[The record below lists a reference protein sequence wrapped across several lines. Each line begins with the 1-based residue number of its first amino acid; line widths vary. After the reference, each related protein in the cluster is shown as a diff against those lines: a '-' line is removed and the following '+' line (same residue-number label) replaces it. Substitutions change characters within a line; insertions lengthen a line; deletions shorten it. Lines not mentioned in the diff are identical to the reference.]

1 MDDPLITETMTASRA
16 ASRAAERTA
25 DRIVD
30 RLRRPW
36 MTGGLTLGVVVAHIA
51 VGAVPYVRG
60 HSDLLG
66 VLIRVRGPRL
76 LRRSGAMHGD
86 SLDQGE
92 LWRLISASFLH
103 VEGLHLLLNAL
114 ALLALGRLIEAVFGS
129 VRLLWLFL
137 VSGAGGAWLSWQA
150 GNPLSVGAS
159 SAVFGLMG
167 AAIVFGWRHGA
178 GLPSSVRSFFRWKLL
193 PWLALNLALGL
204 LPFIDAY
211 GHIGGLIA
219 GSALALVL
227 GDAVVPGQQG
237 SVVTRA
243 AMAFCS
249 AALLV
254 AGALGVWSQWVS

>member
-1 MDDPLITETMTASRA
+1 VDHAVSV
-16 ASRAAERTA
+16 AERTA

-36 MTGGLTLGVVVAHIA
+36 MTVALTGAVVATHLA
-51 VGAVPYVRG
+51 VGAIPYARG
-60 HSDLLG
+60 NSDLLG

-76 LRRSGAMHGD
+76 LHRCGAMHGA

-92 LWRLISASFLH
+92 LWRLVSASFLH

-114 ALLALGRLIEAVFGS
+114 ALLALGRLIEAVFGP

-137 VSGAGGAWLSWQA
+137 VAGAGGALLSWQA

-178 GLPSSVRSFFRWKLL
+178 GLPPTVRAFFRWKLL
-193 PWLALNLALGL
+193 PWLALNLLLGL

-211 GHIGGLIA
+211 SHLGGLLA

-227 GDAVVPGQQG
+227 GDAVVPGQEG
-237 SVVTRA
+237 TAITRG

-249 AALLV
+249 VALLV
-254 AGALGVWSQWVS
+254 TGALGVWSQWVS

>member
-1 MDDPLITETMTASRA
+1 VDQPLSP
-16 ASRAAERTA
+16 AEQTA

-30 RLRRPW
+30 RLSSPW
-36 MTGGLTLGVVVAHIA
+36 MTGVLVASVVGVHVA
-51 VGAVPYVRG
+51 VGWIPYARG
-60 HSDLLG
+60 RTDLLG
-66 VLIRVRGPRL
+66 VLIRLRGPRL
-76 LRRSGAMHGD
+76 LERCGAMHGE

-103 VEGLHLLLNAL
+103 VEGIHLLLNAV
-114 ALLALGRLIEAVFGS
+114 ALFVLGRLCEAVFGS

-137 VSGAGGAWLSWQA
+137 VAGAGGAALSWFA

-178 GLPSSVRSFFRWKLL
+178 DLPARARSFFRWKLL

-211 GHIGGLIA
+211 GHLGGLIA
-219 GSALALVL
+219 GSALTLVL
-227 GDAVVPGQQG
+227 GNRVVPGNDGVRWTRGLMG
-237 SVVTRA
+237 SA
-243 AMAFCS
+243 CIG
-249 AALLV
+249 LLV
-254 AGALGVWSQWVS
+254 AGVWGVWTQWAGALSG